1 MEIHKPKPIHNF
13 REFLKEVGIIVLGV
27 LIALGAEQT
36 VEALHWRA
44 KVHEAEQAMRL
55 ELRDDDGPQAFTRA
69 AIEACLDHQLDTIQV
84 AVEGGR
90 DRRAIAALA
99 DAYTPPTRTWD
110 AEAWRTAVA
119 SDAAS
124 HTSADRMVTWS
135 KPYRLLPVLEAT
147 NLAEASERIELQPT
161 RRAGGPL
168 SGAEQDRMLSAVARL
183 RQANHMIA
191 GWSRATL
198 LGLSRNKI
206 AVARDN
212 QARILAGYRNRYGSC
227 VVAPSF
233 SGVDPTDQLRD
244 AAGDRPLEP
253 ARVAPRTAVIAR

>member
-1 MEIHKPKPIHNF
+1 MEIHKPNPIHNF

-44 KVHEAEQAMRL
+44 KVHEAEQAMRI

-69 AIEACLDHQLDTIQV
+69 AIEACLDHQLDTIQA

-147 NLAEASERIELQPT
+147 NLAENSERIELQPT

-183 RQANHMIA
+183 REANHLMA

-198 LGLSRNKI
+198 LGLSRN
-206 AVARDN
+206 
-212 QARILAGYRNRYGSC
+212 
-227 VVAPSF
+227 
-233 SGVDPTDQLRD
+233 
-244 AAGDRPLEP
+244 
-253 ARVAPRTAVIAR
+253 

>member
-1 MEIHKPKPIHNF
+1 MEIHKPNPIHNF

-27 LIALGAEQT
+27 LIALGAEQS

-44 KVHEAEQAMRL
+44 KVHEAEQAMRI

-69 AIEACLDHQLDTIQV
+69 AIEVCLDHQLDTIQA

-99 DAYTPPTRTWD
+99 DAYAPPTRTWD

-147 NLAEASERIELQPT
+147 NLAENSERIELQPT
-161 RRAGGPL
+161 R
-168 SGAEQDRMLSAVARL
+168 
-183 RQANHMIA
+183 
-191 GWSRATL
+191 
-198 LGLSRNKI
+198 
-206 AVARDN
+206 
-212 QARILAGYRNRYGSC
+212 
-227 VVAPSF
+227 
-233 SGVDPTDQLRD
+233 
-244 AAGDRPLEP
+244 
-253 ARVAPRTAVIAR
+253 

>member
-1 MEIHKPKPIHNF
+1 MEIHKPNPIHNF

-36 VEALHWRA
+36 AEALHWRA
-44 KVHEAEQAMRL
+44 KVHEAEQAMRI

-69 AIEACLDHQLDTIQV
+69 AIEVCLDHQLDTIQA

-99 DAYTPPTRTWD
+99 HAYTPPTRTWD
-110 AEAWRTAVA
+110 DEAWRTAVA

-147 NLAEASERIELQPT
+147 NLAENSERIELQPT

-183 RQANHMIA
+183 REANHLMA

-198 LGLSRNKI
+198 LGLSRNKVD
-206 AVARDN
+206 VARDN
-212 QARILAGYRNRYGSC
+212 QARILAGFRDRYGSC

-244 AAGDRPLEP
+244 AAGDRPASSLS
-253 ARVAPRTAVIAR
+253 R